1 MVKRTSLTRDLERAI
16 AKMRTRAGRTWFTAD
31 PKPTK
36 VRNSISYHGDQML
49 CISRSTAAAAG
60 ALAFALGAAAPSLAA
75 DETKEAWRL
84 FVTDQAEGLVS
95 VIDPAEGTVLDRF
108 STTGYVSHLK
118 PTESGQ
124 ALFAVQMDHDAVHVI
139 ETGIV
144 LSSDG
149 DHQDI
154 SVKDASLL
162 PTVIEGAR
170 PVHAVMHDDKILQFF
185 DREGKARVYD
195 EAALLEGDAEPKVV
209 ETSAPHHGVVVPVG
223 DYFVVSEPNL
233 DVETPEDKLP
243 PRLGAK
249 VVDDDGNQ
257 IGDVATCTGLHGEA
271 ESAGLVAF
279 GCVEGVLLARS
290 DGRDAPTLELLEYED
305 DMPEGRVG
313 TLTGG
318 KAMQFFLGDYGDDRL
333 VLIDPSSEKP
343 FRVVDLNVRDVHFV
357 LDPIRVKFAY
367 VFTEDGKLHAL
378 DVLSGELV
386 RSVQVTEPYSKD
398 GHWRDPRPRL
408 AVMGDM
414 IAVTDP
420 RESLVRLLDIDTFE
434 EQRTIDVEGL
444 PFNIVAVGGS
454 GLQH

>member
-1 MVKRTSLTRDLERAI
+1 MLLATRSAVVAASALAI
-16 AKMRTRAGRTWFTAD
+16 AFG
-31 PKPTK
+31 
-36 VRNSISYHGDQML
+36 
-49 CISRSTAAAAG
+49 AAG
-60 ALAFALGAAAPSLAA
+60 PASSA
-75 DETKEAWRL
+75 DETKEVWRL
-84 FVTDQAEGLVS
+84 FIADQAEGRITVL
-95 VIDPAEGTVLDRF
+95 DPAEGTVLDRF
-108 STTGYVSHLK
+108 PTTGYVSHLK
-118 PTESGQ
+118 PTESGKT
-124 ALFAVQMDHDAVHVI
+124 LFAVQMDHDAVNVI

-144 LSSDG
+144 LSDDG

-154 SVKDASLL
+154 TVKDATLL

-170 PVHAVMHDDKILQFF
+170 PVHAVMHDDKIVQFF
-185 DREGKARVYD
+185 DRDGEARVFD
-195 EAALLEGDAEPKVV
+195 EATLLDGGNDYRSV

-223 DYFVVSEPNL
+223 DHFVVSEPNL
-233 DVETPEDKLP
+233 EVETPEGDLP

-249 VVDDDGNQ
+249 VVDGAGNQ

-271 ESAGLVAF
+271 ASAGLVAF

-290 DGRDAPTLELLEYED
+290 DGKGAPELELLEYED

-313 TLTGG
+313 TLIGG

-333 VLIDPSSEKP
+333 VVIDPASDTP
-343 FRVVDLNVRDVHFV
+343 FRVVDLKVRDVHFV

-386 RSVQVTEPYSKD
+386 RSEQVTEPYSKD

-408 AVMGDM
+408 AVMGDV

-420 RESLVRLLDIDTFE
+420 RAELVRLLDVETFE
-434 EQRTIDVEGL
+434 ELRTIDVEGL